1 MSIKWTGKTPDD
13 WLSPVTNSIYFF
25 FIHVNVLDESRL
37 VIKQIRRMIFP
48 KALKMIYR
56 IYTEIGSY
64 LTLVV
69 SE

>member
-1 MSIKWTGKTPDD
+1 MTDYRRLRI
-13 WLSPVTNSIYFF
+13 VFF

-37 VIKQIRRMIFP
+37 VIKKFTRMIFP

-56 IYTEIGSY
+56 ICTEIGSY

>member
-1 MSIKWTGKTPDD
+1 MRVC
-13 WLSPVTNSIYFF
+13 LN
-25 FIHVNVLDESRL
+25 
-37 VIKQIRRMIFP
+37 VIKKIRRMIFP

-56 IYTEIGSY
+56 ICTEIGSY